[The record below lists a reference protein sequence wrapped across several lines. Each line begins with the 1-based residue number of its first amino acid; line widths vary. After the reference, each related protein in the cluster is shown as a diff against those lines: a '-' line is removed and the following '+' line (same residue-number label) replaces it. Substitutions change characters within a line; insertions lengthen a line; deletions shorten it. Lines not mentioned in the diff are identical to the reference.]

1 MKIPR
6 KIEQSINKYNGTI
19 PPSKN
24 VVPLR
29 ILYSAEYEE
38 ETIIHALSPMAI
50 LVKL

>member
-6 KIEQSINKYNGTI
+6 KIEHSINKHNGTI

-29 ILYSAEYEE
+29 ILYIADNEE
-38 ETIIHALSPMAI
+38 ETIIHAPSPMTI
-50 LVKL
+50 FG